1 MLLVTVFGQ
10 LGAAFGRAVLGTMV
24 NKGTFFQRLKDR
36 WGSGSGVRVE
46 KPASGNGSSG
56 SSTSG
61 KPAGNAAGGLA
72 GKPLATASRIEP
84 ERVQPSSSSRIDSSG
99 MDGNGSSRAVSSTF
113 QPAEVR
119 STRKMSDREE
129 AMLAVGQHFQELT
142 ALMRGTQAA
151 NDEKLQKIVDA
162 TSSIPVLGQQQ
173 LETLKVLSQQMEK
186 QNELGVQLSATMT
199 RLPNLLENVEK
210 ALDRAA
216 KTDERTA
223 ATVLEFQSTMD
234 RIHSSMDKMVAHS
247 GDQAKA
253 AQQLAERRND
263 ELKGLATDMAKA
275 QAGAV
280 DELKRTTDEGLQQL
294 RRTHEDQSNRLQ
306 KVVQEHAG
314 WNRAVLVGIGLV
326 VLGIGA
332 VIVLQLMK

>member
-1 MLLVTVFGQ
+1 
-10 LGAAFGRAVLGTMV
+10 MV
-24 NKGTFFQRLKDR
+24 NKGSFFQRLKGR

-46 KPASGNGSSG
+46 KPSTASSKGSAASSSAASGSAGSG
-56 SSTSG
+56 SAGNGAKASAGSKTATSA
-61 KPAGNAAGGLA
+61 KPA
-72 GKPLATASRIEP
+72 ATASRVEP
-84 ERVQPSSSSRIDSSG
+84 ELIQPRRSG
-99 MDGNGSSRAVSSTF
+99 NGNGNGSGRAVSSTF
-113 QPAEVR
+113 QPAETR
-119 STRKMSDREE
+119 SSRKMSDREE

-142 ALMRGTQAA
+142 ALMRGSQAA
-151 NDEKLQKIVDA
+151 SDEKLQKIVDA
-162 TSSIPVLGQQQ
+162 TSSMPVLGQQQ
-173 LETLKVLSQQMEK
+173 LETLQSLSQQMEK
-186 QNELGVQLSATMT
+186 QNALGEKLSTTMT
-199 RLPNLLENVEK
+199 RLPNLLESVEK

-223 ATVLEFQSTMD
+223 ATVMEFQSTMD
-234 RIHSSMDKMVAHS
+234 RIHTSMDKMVEHS

-253 AQQLAERRND
+253 SQDLANRRSD
-263 ELKGLATDMAKA
+263 ELKGLASDIAKA
-275 QAGAV
+275 QDGAV

-332 VIVLQLMK
+332 VIALQLMK